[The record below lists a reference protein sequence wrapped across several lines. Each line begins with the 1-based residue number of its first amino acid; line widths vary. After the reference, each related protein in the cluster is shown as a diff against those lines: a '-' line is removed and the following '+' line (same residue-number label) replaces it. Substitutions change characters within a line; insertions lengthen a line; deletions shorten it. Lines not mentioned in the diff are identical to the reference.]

1 MHHII
6 KKIPG
11 NYHTGKL
18 RFPKIIELIPHEP
31 VTSPMGAENFGRG
44 EREGRAGG
52 WEGGGT
58 NFFKIQVIIS
68 DIFICSR
75 KFLIF
80 FNLRKYYKP

>member
-52 WEGGGT
+52 WEGGGRRGKNSLKT
-58 NFFKIQVIIS
+58 NFFFNSS
-68 DIFICSR
+68 DNF
-75 KFLIF
+75 
-80 FNLRKYYKP
+80 